1 MSNLNEIKLDYH
13 SAIVPVAIPRYLQNM
28 HNGIRVETIVALYG
42 GLKQFSPLQSPNR
55 NLEIESTATMKKYEF
70 WNPRL
75 FELPYYLYLGWRC
88 LISGVSIRNL
98 AKANYALDHGE
109 IGLGSKL
116 ESQLAFDQQ
125 FFLPSELLLDKDS
138 VEQKKCF
145 IFDFI
150 ETHDYPV
157 VLKSN
162 VGSVG
167 KGIVKLSSVADVEK
181 HTPRLLGDY
190 ILQKFTSLPYECGV
204 FYVRSNGVP
213 RITGI
218 NRKHFPTV
226 IGNGCDDLLKL
237 AQNHQRYT
245 HHWNAFL
252 QDFDTTEVL
261 ATGREQR
268 LSFIGSH
275 TLGCKF
281 TDDSHL
287 LTKELEQAIF
297 KVFES
302 QPGFNF
308 GRVDVKCADEA
319 AFQSGKLV
327 VIEVNG
333 VASLPTHMFDPKFSI
348 WDAYKIFF
356 EHGKYLVQIAR
367 QQRDKPMTLLSYSE
381 VIRQVKAN
389 QQMLN
394 QVHQRL
400 MGKEQ

>member
-1 MSNLNEIKLDYH
+1 
-13 SAIVPVAIPRYLQNM
+13 
-28 HNGIRVETIVALYG
+28 
-42 GLKQFSPLQSPNR
+42 
-55 NLEIESTATMKKYEF
+55 MKKYEF
-70 WNPRL
+70 WHPRL

-125 FFLPSELLLDKDS
+125 FFLPSELVLDQKS
-138 VEQKKCF
+138 VEQKKRF
-145 IFDFI
+145 ILNFI

-167 KGIVKLSSVADVEK
+167 KGIVKLSSLADVEK

-190 ILQKFTSLPYECGV
+190 IIQKFTPFSYECGI
-204 FYVRSNGVP
+204 FYIRLNGVP

-218 NRKHFPTV
+218 NKKHFPTV
-226 IGNGCDDLLKL
+226 IGNGYDDLLEL
-237 AQNHQRYT
+237 AQNHPRYT
-245 HHWNAFL
+245 HHWNSFL
-252 QDFDTTEVL
+252 QDIDTAQVL
-261 ATGREQR
+261 PAGQQQR

-281 TDDSHL
+281 TDDSYL
-287 LTKELEQAIF
+287 LTKQLEQAVF

-308 GRVDVKCADEA
+308 GRVDVKCANEA
-319 AFQSGKLV
+319 AFQSGEFV

-333 VASLPTHMFDPKFSI
+333 VASLPTHMFDPKFSV
-348 WDAYKIFF
+348 WKAYTIFF
-356 EHGKYLVQIAR
+356 EHARYLVKIAK
-367 QQRDKPMTLLSYSE
+367 QQRDKPMKLLSYVE

-400 MGKEQ
+400 MRK

>member
-1 MSNLNEIKLDYH
+1 
-13 SAIVPVAIPRYLQNM
+13 M
-28 HNGIRVETIVALYG
+28 HVETILVVYAG
-42 GLKQFSPLQSPNR
+42 IKQLSPLQSPNS
-55 NLEIESTATMKKYEF
+55 NSAIESTATMKKYEF

-88 LISGVSIRNL
+88 LVSGVSIRDL

-138 VEQKKCF
+138 VERKKCF

-150 ETHDYPV
+150 EINGYPV

-167 KGIVKLSSVADVEK
+167 KGIVKLSSMADVEK

-190 ILQKFTSLPYECGV
+190 ILQKFTALPYECGV
-204 FYVRSNGVP
+204 FYVRLNGVP

-226 IGNGCDDLLKL
+226 IGNGRDDLLTL
-237 AQNHQRYT
+237 AQDHHRYT
-245 HHWNAFL
+245 HHWNSFL
-252 QDFDTTEVL
+252 QDIDTAAVL
-261 ATGREQR
+261 AAGQERR

-308 GRVDVKCADEA
+308 GRVDVKCADES
-319 AFQSGKLV
+319 AFQNGKFV

-333 VASLPTHMFDPKFSI
+333 VASLPTHMFDPKFSV
-348 WDAYKIFF
+348 WKAYKIFF

-367 QQRDKPMTLLSYSE
+367 QQRDKPMQLLSYRE

-394 QVHQRL
+394 QVHARL
-400 MGKEQ
+400 MGKAQ